1 MCPVSK
7 GINASK
13 GINGN
18 HQLRASIMTQPL
30 TVSAGTKIRLHDFAP
45 PVMLPVRQR
54 KKTSA
59 REFKKLTTASRDL
72 PTYLPTYLPTAFM
85 LKTAVLY
92 CLYCKGWT
100 QQGKTAPY
108 AP

>member
-1 MCPVSK
+1 MYPVSK

-30 TVSAGTKIRLHDFAP
+30 TVSAGTKIRLHNFDPRYVAC
-45 PVMLPVRQR
+45 QAT

-72 PTYLPTYLPTAFM
+72 PTYLPTAFM
-85 LKTAVLY
+85 LKAAVLY